1 MRTAIKLGGSAL
13 TAALIV
19 GCGGGGGNADGP
31 ASPVVTPGVAQNTV
45 PLANAGAVQNV
56 IAGTRVTLDGSAS
69 TDADGD
75 ALTYSWTLSAP
86 SGSSAKLSSSNSP
99 KPTFV
104 ADLPGSYD
112 AALIVNDGKAS
123 STKSVVAVTSTIANA
138 APVASA
144 GPTQNVIAGSL
155 VTLDGTAS
163 SDANGDQ
170 LSYDWILV
178 SKPAGSTATL
188 SAANSAKPSF
198 TADKVGAYVASLGV
212 FDGKVYSSAA
222 SATVNAVAAN
232 VPPVAN
238 AGAAQSV
245 TLGTLVTL
253 DGSASYD
260 ANADALSYRWTLTSK
275 PSGSAAALD
284 TPSSPKPSFKADVIG
299 VYVATLT
306 VNDGQASSAP
316 ATVPVA
322 VAVANVAPVANAGP
336 AQLILAGTVV
346 TLDGTASSDAN
357 GDRITYLWTLV
368 SKPAGS
374 AAALSLAN
382 SPMPTFTADLSGTYV
397 ATLVVNDGKLD
408 SAPMNVTVTASMV
421 NMAPVAN
428 AGAAQS
434 VTTGTVV
441 TLDGSASS
449 DANGDALSYQWT
461 MTNKPTGSTA
471 VLSSPSSI
479 RPTFTADVLGT
490 YVATLVVSDGRLSS
504 AAATIPITAATTNA
518 APVANAGPAQSVV
531 RGALVTL
538 DGIGS
543 TDANLDTLSYQWIL
557 TSRPAGSVAELSLPT
572 SANPSFKADVAGVY
586 VASLVVSDGK
596 ATSNWA
602 TVPISV
608 SAPPP

>member
-222 SATVNAVAAN
+222 SVTVNAVAAN